1 MKLKNIFVLIAA
13 LLMTGC
19 TSSRW
24 IIEDEPAAD
33 TSQSVLISS
42 DSALLISGEPTPEN
56 PVLQLNGRQIDLYEA
71 PMRLEANRV
80 IQQYRPRLSWVMAGM
95 LGAGSLF
102 YIANSG
108 DFFAEEL
115 TASQKN
121 LLMATG
127 GLVLG
132 ASLLNMK
139 PRGEPRYTGESR
151 FLNQVGTDLRADSTD
166 KPAPPFDVIIN
177 GSHENETLINGLQ
190 LTVNG
195 EYTLNLIS
203 ELGLRSFSPDEP
215 GVITLEFITE
225 FDSITVEFPLQRV
238 LKRYVRVARRNT
250 PLRNSQQ
257 TGTNNIVTTVAEAS
271 LLPWVETTDTGWH
284 RVLMGITPVFVSST
298 DGAVVWRPAVSNESN
313 LVVTTANMSF
323 GSVDVERDIPRKS
336 QQGNE
341 RSIAILIGNQNY
353 RNDTLKN
360 EYAHRS
366 LRLMRTYLQQTLGYR
381 EENIITIEDFTVS
394 DEADNLIRFNAQ
406 DNTLFDRSL
415 PEGARIFVYFS
426 GKGGVVNQQG
436 RSLAGLLAVDGLP
449 GEGVALEQL
458 MSQLARIPRDNPVN
472 VVIDAD
478 FREISPTGLPNRF
491 EPDYQRMTRVLTERN
506 DRSWILFASGPTQ
519 YAGHYVSND
528 RRTDRVHGI
537 LTYYFARALQDGNT
551 DTESILRYLQRNMT
565 FTSRR
570 LHNRAQDPVFI
581 GNSRVN
587 LIDITEN

>member
-151 FLNQVGTDLRADSTD
+151 FLNQVGTDLRSDSTD

-177 GSHENETLINGLQ
+177 ASHENETLINGLQ

-215 GVITLEFITE
+215 GVITL
-225 FDSITVEFPLQRV
+225 
-238 LKRYVRVARRNT
+238 
-250 PLRNSQQ
+250 
-257 TGTNNIVTTVAEAS
+257 
-271 LLPWVETTDTGWH
+271 
-284 RVLMGITPVFVSST
+284 GI
-298 DGAVVWRPAVSNESN
+298 
-313 LVVTTANMSF
+313 
-323 GSVDVERDIPRKS
+323 
-336 QQGNE
+336 
-341 RSIAILIGNQNY
+341 
-353 RNDTLKN
+353 
-360 EYAHRS
+360 
-366 LRLMRTYLQQTLGYR
+366 
-381 EENIITIEDFTVS
+381 
-394 DEADNLIRFNAQ
+394 
-406 DNTLFDRSL
+406 
-415 PEGARIFVYFS
+415 
-426 GKGGVVNQQG
+426 
-436 RSLAGLLAVDGLP
+436 
-449 GEGVALEQL
+449 
-458 MSQLARIPRDNPVN
+458 
-472 VVIDAD
+472 
-478 FREISPTGLPNRF
+478 
-491 EPDYQRMTRVLTERN
+491 
-506 DRSWILFASGPTQ
+506 
-519 YAGHYVSND
+519 
-528 RRTDRVHGI
+528 
-537 LTYYFARALQDGNT
+537 YY
-551 DTESILRYLQRNMT
+551 
-565 FTSRR
+565 
-570 LHNRAQDPVFI
+570 
-581 GNSRVN
+581 
-587 LIDITEN
+587 

>member
-1 MKLKNIFVLIAA
+1 M
-13 LLMTGC
+13 
-19 TSSRW
+19 S
-24 IIEDEPAAD
+24 
-33 TSQSVLISS
+33 
-42 DSALLISGEPTPEN
+42 
-56 PVLQLNGRQIDLYEA
+56 
-71 PMRLEANRV
+71 
-80 IQQYRPRLSWVMAGM
+80 
-95 LGAGSLF
+95 
-102 YIANSG
+102 
-108 DFFAEEL
+108 
-115 TASQKN
+115 
-121 LLMATG
+121 
-127 GLVLG
+127 
-132 ASLLNMK
+132 
-139 PRGEPRYTGESR
+139 PRYTGESR
-151 FLNQVGTDLRADSTD
+151 FLNQVGTDLRSDSTD

-177 GSHENETLINGLQ
+177 ASHENETLINGLQ

-436 RSLAGLLAVDGLP
+436 RSLAGLLPVDGLP

-491 EPDYQRMTRVLTERN
+491 EPDYQRITRILTERN

-570 LHNRAQDPVFI
+570 LHNRAQDPVFYRKFARKSDRHNRKLKSFF
-581 GNSRVN
+581 GYDRY
-587 LIDITEN
+587 